1 MEQHL
6 ENYLHQ
12 VRRVRPAVRNS
23 GSISVIEGLWSSWM
37 RIYDRRN
44 SNNFR
49 DVGDNFGAG
58 MTGGMAFVYDKNKN
72 FENFVNPTS
81 IIWQSIETNY
91 WRNFLK
97 EKITEFYDET
107 KSKLAEKILNN
118 FDAEF
123 KNFIQI
129 CPIEML
135 DKIENPITLKDLKTK
150 SA

>member
-1 MEQHL
+1 
-6 ENYLHQ
+6 
-12 VRRVRPAVRNS
+12 
-23 GSISVIEGLWSSWM
+23 
-37 RIYDRRN
+37 
-44 SNNFR
+44 
-49 DVGDNFGAG
+49 
-58 MTGGMAFVYDKNKN
+58 MAFVYDKNKN